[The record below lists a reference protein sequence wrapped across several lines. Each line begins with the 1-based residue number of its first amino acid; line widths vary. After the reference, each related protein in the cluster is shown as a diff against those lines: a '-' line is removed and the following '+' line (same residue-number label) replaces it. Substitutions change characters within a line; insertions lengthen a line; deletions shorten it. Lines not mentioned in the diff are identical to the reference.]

1 MLTIVAE
8 SAQQALLEVHR
19 QLGPAAVIVNLRK
32 IPAAGFGALFKK
44 PQIEVTATVPGSAAS
59 GPEKVAQL
67 NQRVQELERDLA
79 GATAAGA
86 ASGPVR
92 PEIFSPRP
100 APRGASGNSS
110 SSPSHGLMPSATI
123 LQNLGL
129 LPMHIEWIANRV
141 RTFPGATAPRNL
153 REEIALVQE
162 VLVDHAH
169 QLARR
174 HEKPSNPLRV
184 FLGTPG
190 TGKTTCLCKWL
201 TQEVFLGGRPS
212 QVWRLDGA
220 APNTAEFLSVHGEIL
235 NVPIE
240 RVWAGALP
248 DENAARFVDLPGVA
262 VNDPAGFAALKAQAG
277 QFPGAELFLV
287 LNAAYDLSL
296 LLAHTRIFSALPLT
310 GLIFTHMDEE
320 IRLGKIW
327 NVMLSAQLPVVW
339 LSGGQNIPGQFTRAL
354 PEMLFDALVNQ
365 NLKGE

>member
-19 QLGPAAVIVNLRK
+19 QLGPDAVIVNLRK
-32 IPAAGFGALFKK
+32 IPAAGLGALFKK
-44 PQIEVTATVPGSAAS
+44 PQIEVVATVPAAAAR
-59 GPEKVAQL
+59 GPEKIAQIDH
-67 NQRVQELERDLA
+67 RVQELERELA
-79 GATAAGA
+79 DALAAGA
-86 ASGPVR
+86 SAGTAR
-92 PEIFSPRP
+92 PEVIPPRSI
-100 APRGASGNSS
+100 PRGYPTNPLA
-110 SSPSHGLMPSATI
+110 HAARERLPSATI
-123 LQNLGL
+123 FQNLGL
-129 LPMHIEWIANRV
+129 LPMHIEWLTDRV
-141 RTFPGATAPRNL
+141 RNFPGATAPRNL
-153 REEIALVQE
+153 REELVLVQE

-174 HEKPSNPLRV
+174 HEKAGNPLRV

-201 TQEVFLGGRPS
+201 TQEVFLGSRLS

-235 NVPIE
+235 NVPVE
-240 RVWAGALP
+240 RVWAGAP
-248 DENAARFVDLPGVA
+248 VDDAVARFVDLPGVA
-262 VNDPAGFAALKAQAG
+262 VNDPAAFAALKAQAE
-277 QFPGAELFLV
+277 QFSGAEWFLV

-296 LLAHTRIFSALPLT
+296 LLAHTRAFAALPLA

-320 IRLGKIW
+320 TRLGKIW

-339 LSGGQNIPGQFTRAL
+339 LSGGQNIPGQFIRAQ

-365 NLKGE
+365 NLKGG

>member
-19 QLGPAAVIVNLRK
+19 QLGPDAIIVHLRK
-32 IPAAGFGALFKK
+32 IPAAGLGALFRK
-44 PQIEVTATVPGSAAS
+44 PQIEVTATVPTTAAS
-59 GPEKVAQL
+59 GSEKVTQL
-67 NQRVQELERDLA
+67 NQRVQELERQLA
-79 GATAAGA
+79 GTIEASAAAATA
-86 ASGPVR
+86 R
-92 PEIFSPRP
+92 PEIISPRSV
-100 APRGASGNSS
+100 PRGFSGSPSAS
-110 SSPSHGLMPSATI
+110 SHGLMASATI

-129 LPMHIEWIANRV
+129 LPMHLEWLADRV

-153 REEIALVQE
+153 REELALVQE
-162 VLVDHAH
+162 VLVDHAY

-174 HEKPSNPLRV
+174 HEKPGNPVRV
-184 FLGTPG
+184 FIGTPG

-201 TQEVFLGGRPS
+201 TQEVFLGGRPA

-235 NVPIE
+235 NVPVE

-262 VNDPAGFAALKAQAG
+262 VNDPAAFAALKTQAT
-277 QFPGAELFLV
+277 QFVGAELFLV
-287 LNAAYDLSL
+287 LNASYDLSL
-296 LLAHTRIFSALPLT
+296 LLAHTRAFTGLPLS
-310 GLIFTHMDEE
+310 GIIFTHIDEE
-320 IRLGKIW
+320 TRLGKIW
-327 NVMLSAQLPVVW
+327 NVMLSAQLPVMW

-354 PEMLFDALVNQ
+354 PEMLFEALVNQ